1 MPVHNEPGHLV
12 EQLVSGSFAPGR
24 LQEELHVL
32 YRQLPTVNIVVLVS
46 VFLGTVICQAWSLTQ
61 FCALH

>member
-1 MPVHNEPGHLV
+1 MHNEPGHLV
-12 EQLVSGSFAPGR
+12 EKLVGGSFAPGR

-32 YRQLPTVNIVVLVS
+32 YRQLPTVNIVVLVT
-46 VFLGTVICQAWSLTQ
+46 VFLGTVRCQAWSLTQ